1 MEYSP
6 SIEQPKITRQQA
18 IEAYS
23 QFVNAGILNPDNL
36 DIDDPMVKEA
46 NDMFY
51 KWQNQLDT
59 EAGDNEI
66 AMANANLS
74 KTMFYVDAGFIDR
87 NYLEEVSGD
96 WLMQDE
102 ENAED
107 LPDSL
112 EKDSLLLKIKEAK
125 SKIDNLLN
133 S

>member
-1 MEYSP
+1 MEHIP
-6 SIEQPKITRQQA
+6 SIEQPKITREQA

-23 QFVNAGILNPDNL
+23 QFVNAGILNPDSL
-36 DIDDPMVKEA
+36 DLDDPMVKEA
-46 NDMFY
+46 NEMFY

-66 AMANANLS
+66 SMANANLS
-74 KTMFYVDAGFIDR
+74 KTMFYVDAGFIDH

-107 LPDSL
+107 LADSP
-112 EKDSLLLKIKEAK
+112 EKDLLLLKIKEAK